1 MVEQRATS
9 HLASPAFPQVHLPGV
24 GMVSMAPLD
33 ELRDARDNEQANAN
47 HLAWQ
52 SVELEGQAE
61 DRMADA
67 GALMVPRRA
76 WWEVRP
82 ELFPR
87 VAEAER
93 LVARVLLLDS
103 QIARLEQAPQ
113 PKTRHVLSKVGGWVR
128 ERVARTRRV
137 RAAAQLR
144 EALVLIARTGAAAAV
159 RVPDVAPLI
168 EEATE
173 LQARAERLRVALAAT
188 SSRLAE
194 LNQEIA
200 MREQADQSMGF
211 DSLYLAANFTQHGLP
226 AIRSPFQLE
235 AGELAYLATDAEL
248 ARVPMGG
255 TQLATSG
262 PGYDVPVTHSGIR
275 HWIGDIRGRSALQ
288 QSVTPID
295 RGTLVVSSIR
305 LVFIGGAES
314 VALPLVAVVDIEV
327 YADAIAV
334 SRLGTDEPEIFMV
347 TAPRQV
353 AFYLNWAI
361 AYLAGAESHL
371 F

>member
-9 HLASPAFPQVHLPGV
+9 HLASPAFPQVHMPGV

-33 ELRDARDNEQANAN
+33 ELRDARDNEQANGN

-52 SVELEGQAE
+52 SAELEGQAE
-61 DRMADA
+61 DRLADA

-76 WWEVRP
+76 WWEVRS

-103 QIARLEQAPQ
+103 QIARLEQAPH
-113 PKTRHVLSKVGGWVR
+113 PRRRHVVSKVGGWVR

-159 RVPDVAPLI
+159 RVPDVAPLC

-188 SSRLAE
+188 SSRLGK
-194 LNQEIA
+194 LNHEIA

-211 DSLYLAANFTQHGLP
+211 DSLYLAANFTLHGLP
-226 AIRSPFQLE
+226 AIRSPFELE
-235 AGELAYLATDAEL
+235 AGELAYLAADAEL
-248 ARVPMGG
+248 ARVLMG
-255 TQLATSG
+255 TRLATSG
-262 PGYDVPVTHSGIR
+262 SGYDVPVTHSGIR
-275 HWIGDIRGRSALQ
+275 HWIGDIRSRSALR

-295 RGTLVVSSIR
+295 RGTLVVSSLR

-314 VALPLVAVVDIEV
+314 VAFPLVAVVDIEV

>member
-9 HLASPAFPQVHLPGV
+9 HLASPAFPQVHMPGV

-52 SVELEGQAE
+52 SAELEGQAE
-61 DRMADA
+61 DRLADA

-82 ELFPR
+82 ELLPW

-248 ARVPMGG
+248 ARVPMG

-275 HWIGDIRGRSALQ
+275 HWIGDIRSRSALQ

-295 RGTLVVSSIR
+295 RGTLVVSSLR